1 MSVENYNF
9 ESDID
14 FMAQVGSE
22 NDMKVLLIIEA
33 NFHQL
38 WQHYRNFL
46 LKEELTH
53 IAISS

>member
-38 WQHYRNFL
+38 C
-46 LKEELTH
+46 
-53 IAISS
+53 AV